1 MTPTEIAEI
10 ERIAAIFARWS
21 DALAA
26 RDDLAGQLGYGIN
39 DSFSRRLS
47 DELQGAVDGL
57 KALLPKA

>member
-1 MTPTEIAEI
+1 MTPEQIAEI
-10 ERIAAIFARWS
+10 ERIAAIFDTWA

-26 RDDLAGQLGYGIN
+26 RDDLASQLGYGIN

-57 KALLPKA
+57 KALIPKA